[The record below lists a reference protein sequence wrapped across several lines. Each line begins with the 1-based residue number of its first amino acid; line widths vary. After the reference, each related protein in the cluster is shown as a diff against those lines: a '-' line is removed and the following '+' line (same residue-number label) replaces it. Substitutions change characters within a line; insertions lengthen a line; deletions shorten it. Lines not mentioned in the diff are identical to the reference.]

1 MTSKHRVFSHST
13 DINYNDYI
21 KNKMGVEIFKNI
33 KSSSVNSNNI
43 NGYTIKKFD
52 SHNDLINLTKT
63 YYNYNYYCLDK
74 YSLQAT
80 KDLYN
85 SNNSY
90 VDSNVNNIYDNTGNS
105 DNNSVTIDCKNSVFY
120 DNCKEDIVPVLYPY
134 GVYVSHVSNPQLHF
148 NLDLNKW
155 CIKKNI
161 VDYSSIYNLNNI
173 NIDGFNGCK
182 NNDICY
188 SIDNIDN
195 QKATSSL
202 TPLHIINAHSVSSLP
217 LEPCPQAGVSN
228 VQMCKKNNCKTG
240 LCKNAKPLFV

>member
-1 MTSKHRVFSHST
+1 MTSKQRVFSHST

-21 KNKMGVEIFKNI
+21 KNKMGVEIFKNS

-43 NGYTIKKFD
+43 NGYIIKKFD

-63 YYNYNYYCLDK
+63 YYNYYCLDK

-90 VDSNVNNIYDNTGNS
+90 VDGKVNNIYDNTTNVDTS
-105 DNNSVTIDCKNSVFY
+105 NVDTSNLTTDCKNSIFY
-120 DNCKEDIVPVLYPY
+120 NNCKEDLVPVLYPY
-134 GVYVSHVSNPQLHF
+134 GVYVSRVSNPYLHF

-155 CIKKNI
+155 CVKKNI
-161 VDYSSIYNLNNI
+161 VDYSSIYNVNDI

-182 NNDICY
+182 NNESCY
-188 SIDNIDN
+188 NVDS
-195 QKATSSL
+195 QKSTSSL
-202 TPLHIINAHSVSSLP
+202 
-217 LEPCPQAGVSN
+217 
-228 VQMCKKNNCKTG
+228 KKKSCKTG

>member
-1 MTSKHRVFSHST
+1 MTSKHRVFSHLT

-33 KSSSVNSNNI
+33 KSSSVNRNNI
-43 NGYTIKKFD
+43 NGYIIKKFD

-63 YYNYNYYCLDK
+63 YYNYYCLDK

-90 VDSNVNNIYDNTGNS
+90 VDGIANNIYVDA
-105 DNNSVTIDCKNSVFY
+105 NNVDANNLTPDCKNSVFY
-120 DNCKEDIVPVLYPY
+120 NNCKEHLVPVLYPY
-134 GVYVSHVSNPQLHF
+134 GVYVSHVSNPYLHF

-155 CIKKNI
+155 CVKKNI
-161 VDYSSIYNLNNI
+161 VDYSSIYNLHDVNV
-173 NIDGFNGCK
+173 DGFNGCK

-188 SIDNIDN
+188 NIDN
-195 QKATSSL
+195 LDSQKSTSS
-202 TPLHIINAHSVSSLP
+202 I
-217 LEPCPQAGVSN
+217 
-228 VQMCKKNNCKTG
+228 KKNNCKTG

>member
-1 MTSKHRVFSHST
+1 MTSKHRVFSHLT

-33 KSSSVNSNNI
+33 KSSSLNSNNI
-43 NGYTIKKFD
+43 NGYTIKKFH

-63 YYNYNYYCLDK
+63 YYNYYCLDK

-90 VDSNVNNIYDNTGNS
+90 VDSNVNNIYDGS
-105 DNNSVTIDCKNSVFY
+105 NNVTTDCKNSVFY
-120 DNCKEDIVPVLYPY
+120 DICKEDIVPVLYPY
-134 GVYVSHVSNPQLHF
+134 GVYTSRVSNPYLHF

-155 CIKKNI
+155 CVKKNI
-161 VDYSSIYNLNNI
+161 VDYSSIYNVNDI

-182 NNDICY
+182 NNESCSNVDSEKY
-188 SIDNIDN
+188 
-195 QKATSSL
+195 TSSL
-202 TPLHIINAHSVSSLP
+202 
-217 LEPCPQAGVSN
+217 
-228 VQMCKKNNCKTG
+228 KKKICKTG

>member
-43 NGYTIKKFD
+43 NGYVIKKFD

-63 YYNYNYYCLDK
+63 YYNYYCLDK

-80 KDLYN
+80 KDLYS

-90 VDSNVNNIYDNTGNS
+90 VDSNVNTSNLT
-105 DNNSVTIDCKNSVFY
+105 TDCKNSLFY
-120 DNCKEDIVPVLYPY
+120 NNCKEDIVPVLYPY
-134 GVYVSHVSNPQLHF
+134 GDYASRVSNPYLHF

-155 CIKKNI
+155 CVKKNI
-161 VDYSSIYNLNNI
+161 VDYSSIYNVNDI

-182 NNDICY
+182 NNESCY
-188 SIDNIDN
+188 NIDN
-195 QKATSSL
+195 QNSTSSL
-202 TPLHIINAHSVSSLP
+202 
-217 LEPCPQAGVSN
+217 
-228 VQMCKKNNCKTG
+228 KKNSCKTG

>member
-1 MTSKHRVFSHST
+1 MTSKHRVFSHLI

-21 KNKMGVEIFKNI
+21 KNKMAVEIFKNI
-33 KSSSVNSNNI
+33 KSSSLNSNNI
-43 NGYTIKKFD
+43 NGYVIKKFD

-63 YYNYNYYCLDK
+63 YYNYYCLDK

-90 VDSNVNNIYDNTGNS
+90 VDSKVNNIYDDGSAN
-105 DNNSVTIDCKNSVFY
+105 VTTDCKNSVFY
-120 DNCKEDIVPVLYPY
+120 NDCKEELVPVLYPY
-134 GVYVSHVSNPQLHF
+134 GLYVSRVSNPYLHF

-155 CIKKNI
+155 CVKKTI
-161 VDYSSIYNLNNI
+161 VDYSSIYNLDDI

-182 NNDICY
+182 NNESCY
-188 SIDNIDN
+188 NVDTNR
-195 QKATSSL
+195 KATSSL
-202 TPLHIINAHSVSSLP
+202 
-217 LEPCPQAGVSN
+217 
-228 VQMCKKNNCKTG
+228 KKKNCKTG

>member
-33 KSSSVNSNNI
+33 KSSSLNSNNI

-63 YYNYNYYCLDK
+63 YYNYYYLDK

-80 KDLYN
+80 KDLYS

-90 VDSNVNNIYDNTGNS
+90 VDGKINNIYDDPSNVDTSNL
-105 DNNSVTIDCKNSVFY
+105 TTDCKNSVFY
-120 DNCKEDIVPVLYPY
+120 DNCKEDLVPVLYPY
-134 GVYVSHVSNPQLHF
+134 GVYVSRVSNPQLHF

-182 NNDICY
+182 NIDICY
-188 SIDNIDN
+188 NIDNIDNIDN

-202 TPLHIINAHSVSSLP
+202 
-217 LEPCPQAGVSN
+217 
-228 VQMCKKNNCKTG
+228 KKNNCKTG

>member
-1 MTSKHRVFSHST
+1 
-13 DINYNDYI
+13 
-21 KNKMGVEIFKNI
+21 MGVEIFKNI
-33 KSSSVNSNNI
+33 KSSSLNSNNI

-63 YYNYNYYCLDK
+63 YYNYYCLDK

-80 KDLYN
+80 KDLYS

-90 VDSNVNNIYDNTGNS
+90 VDGKINNIYVDITNLNA
-105 DNNSVTIDCKNSVFY
+105 DCKNSLFY
-120 DNCKEDIVPVLYPY
+120 NNCKEDLVPVLYPY
-134 GVYVSHVSNPQLHF
+134 GVYVSRVSNPQLHF

-155 CIKKNI
+155 CVKKNI
-161 VDYSSIYNLNNI
+161 VDYSSVYNLNDI

-182 NNDICY
+182 NNESCY
-188 SIDNIDN
+188 NIDS

-202 TPLHIINAHSVSSLP
+202 
-217 LEPCPQAGVSN
+217 
-228 VQMCKKNNCKTG
+228 KKKICKTG